1 MAQSTSESK
10 MAAGNA
16 FSDRPLP
23 FAVPLM
29 VGLPHLLASKIDV
42 TAIVTR
48 PWILPNN
55 VTF

>member
-1 MAQSTSESK
+1 